1 MYFFVMLMG
10 LLLMCTFI
18 FTFYKR
24 KKDKNKTSW
33 KDNIA
38 TIIST
43 AIYYATGDD
52 ELTQVIADNQELL
65 KKPAFRQYLV
75 SEIIHTR
82 KDISGASATNLKSFY
97 EMLELNK
104 ESRGKLTHKKWHI
117 KVKGIQELAIMEQR
131 NYVKQI
137 FRLANHKNE
146 FVRNEAQCALV
157 NFHGFLGLRFLNI
170 TTYPLSEWQQIQ
182 LLNKLNSITPQNFEP
197 VKDWLHSKN
206 DSVVEF
212 SLRLASLYNRYELYE
227 DVVNC
232 LSNKNVLVKMNAIDY
247 LRKNPHEDTAN
258 KITADF
264 AFEHKMY
271 KLSILDAL
279 KEIGNENQVTF
290 LLKQLHNIDND
301 IKAAAARAVS
311 ALHPSGKGV
320 LRDHLFADE
329 NPWKSI
335 FLQIDNELTA

>member
-1 MYFFVMLMG
+1 MAV
-10 LLLMCTFI
+10 LLICTFG
-18 FTFYKR
+18 FTLYKR
-24 KKDKNKTSW
+24 KKDKNKASW
-33 KDNIA
+33 TDNIA

-43 AIYYATGDD
+43 AIYYAAGED
-52 ELTQVIADNQELL
+52 ELTQVIADNRELL
-65 KKPAFRQYLV
+65 KKSAFRQYLV
-75 SEIIHTR
+75 SEIIHAR
-82 KDISGASATNLKSFY
+82 KDISGTSAANLKGFY

-104 ESRGKLTHKKWHI
+104 ESLVKLTHKKWHI
-117 KVKGIQELAIMEQR
+117 KAKGIQELATMEQK

-137 FRLANHKNE
+137 FRLINHKNE

-157 NFHGFLGLRFLNI
+157 NFHSFLGLRFLNVI
-170 TTYPLSEWQQIQ
+170 TYPLSEWQQIQ
-182 LLNKLNSITPQNFEP
+182 VLHKLHGVTPQNFEP
-197 VKDWLHSKN
+197 VKKWLHSKN

-212 SLRLASLYNRYELYE
+212 ALKLASFYNRYELYE

-258 KITADF
+258 KITSDF
-264 AFEHKMY
+264 KFEHKMY
-271 KLSILDAL
+271 KLSILDTL
-279 KEIGNENQVTF
+279 KEIGNESQVTF

-301 IKAAAARAVS
+301 IKAAAARAIS
-311 ALHPSGKGV
+311 ALHPLGKDV
-320 LRDHLFADE
+320 LHNHLFADE

>member
-247 LRKNPHEDTAN
+247 L
-258 KITADF
+258 
-264 AFEHKMY
+264 
-271 KLSILDAL
+271 SILDAL